1 MEIAVRALRL
11 ALAVPALVLLAAC
24 EEPRKEDIV
33 EKSRGVETRAALE
46 KKIGKPADI
55 ERLGPIELWRYRTK
69 NGDVVFVIMGE
80 RVALQAAE

>member
-1 MEIAVRALRL
+1 MRALRL
-11 ALAVPALVLLAAC
+11 ALAAFVVFALAAC
-24 EEPRKEDIV
+24 GEPSKEDVI

-55 ERLGPIELWRYRTK
+55 QKLGPIELWRYRTK
-69 NGDVVFVIMGE
+69 NGDVVFVITGE

>member
-1 MEIAVRALRL
+1 MRALRL
-11 ALAVPALVLLAAC
+11 ALGTLALLALASC
-24 EEPRKEDIV
+24 EDPSKEDIV

-55 ERLGPIELWRYRTK
+55 QRLGPIELWRYRTK
-69 NGDVVFVIMGE
+69 NGDVVFVITGE